1 MNARILLIADD
12 TTPDAAALLARQP
25 DFEVVGTW
33 ADWWRG
39 LVTLGETE
47 VDLSVIDISR
57 PGFDAELVIRR
68 FKQRNPFLK
77 IIALV
82 DDRDRAG
89 LRLAE
94 SGVVTDHVTRS
105 NISTELVGTVRRALG
120 GLSLSRRRWA
130 GRVSGTHSTVELLT
144 TSGGA
149 DLLA

>member
-1 MNARILLIADD
+1 MRTRVLVIADD
-12 TTPDAAALLARQP
+12 ATPDVAALLTRQP
-25 DFEVVGTW
+25 DFEVVGIW
-33 ADWWRG
+33 GDWWRA
-39 LVTLGETE
+39 LETLGETE

-57 PGFDAELVIRR
+57 PGLDAELVIRR

-82 DDRDRAG
+82 DDRDHAR

-105 NISTELVGTVRRALG
+105 NVSTELVGTLRRALG

-130 GRVSGTHSTVELLT
+130 GRASGAYGTVELLT

>member
-1 MNARILLIADD
+1 MCSACG
-12 TTPDAAALLARQP
+12 ALRFVKEP
-25 DFEVVGTW
+25 
-33 ADWWRG
+33 
-39 LVTLGETE
+39 
-47 VDLSVIDISR
+47 S
-57 PGFDAELVIRR
+57 DAELRDKFERHRQALPPHILEGLVKALGMID
-68 FKQRNPFLK
+68 K

-82 DDRDRAG
+82 DDRDHAR

-105 NISTELVGTVRRALG
+105 NVSTELVGTLRRALG

-130 GRVSGTHSTVELLT
+130 GRASGAYGTVELLT